1 MENSKKQR
9 ELKVIGNAVHVSI
22 EGCDDI
28 PAKIDTGADSSS
40 VWASNIEI
48 KEDGHLYFT
57 LFDKK
62 SPFYTGKVLKR
73 KDFSV
78 LVVRS
83 SNGTEQIRY
92 FTKLLIKIK
101 GRKIRASVTLTNRSN
116 NSFPVLI
123 GRRTLAGKFLVDTSK
138 TNILRPPKNVKSG
151 PLNDELKKDPHK
163 FHQKYFKKS

>member
-9 ELKVIGNAVHVSI
+9 ELKVIGNAVHISI

-48 KEDGHLYFT
+48 KKDGYLYFT
-57 LFDKK
+57 LFGKK

-138 TNILRPPKNVKSG
+138 TNILRTPKNIKSG